1 MRTLSLATLA
11 VSCLSLAAGTGT
23 SAQGRAGNAPAVKPV
38 ASHGSGDLAPDAQNA
53 LVKQYCSTCHNDR
66 MKSGGLTLA
75 SFDAATI
82 GSHADVA
89 EKMIRKL
96 RAGMMPP
103 PGVKRPEEATL
114 AQFAAA
120 LEARMDAAAA
130 ANPNP
135 GWRPFQRL
143 NRAEYARAV
152 RDLLGIDVDVTAFLP
167 PDTMSHG
174 FDNVADVQ
182 TFSPVLMEGY
192 LRAAAKISALAVGD
206 PTASATEATYKTD
219 RSASQM
225 VHIDGTPLGTRG
237 GIAVTHLFPADGD
250 YTFRTMLHSIPT
262 GQLFGST
269 IHSYTGHREQLEISI
284 DGERVAL
291 LEINPRMSEQDE
303 QGMNLSSKPVHVSA
317 GPHRVAAAFIQQFE
331 APIDDVLA
339 PQDYTLADTQ
349 IGSGYGVTTLPHVR
363 DLAIT
368 GPLKVTGVSDTV
380 SRRRIFSCRPTSA
393 DEEETCAAEIVKRVA
408 TQAYRAPLDGA
419 DLKGLMQFYGEGRKE
434 RDFESGIRMALQA
447 ILASP
452 KFLFKLEEAP
462 ATLRAGRAY
471 KLNDMA
477 LASRLSFFL
486 WGTVPDAELV
496 KAAMNGSL
504 RAPGTLEKQVRRM
517 LEDPRSEALA
527 TRFASQWLRLQDAD
541 KIRPDALLYPYWD
554 QILTQ
559 NFVRETQ
566 LLFDSL
572 VREDRSVL
580 DLLTADYSFINERI
594 ARHYGIPNV
603 NGSHFRRVS
612 LPENRRGILGHG
624 SILLLTSVADRTSP
638 VQRGKWVMEVLL
650 GTPPP
655 PPPPNVPA
663 LEETKGAI
671 GAKLLSVRERMEEH
685 RKNPACSS
693 CHRVIDPLGL
703 ALENYDVT
711 GAWRIKDSGVPV
723 DSAGDLYDGTKMEGP
738 TGLREALL
746 KHKDMVLLSFTE
758 SLMTYAL
765 GRRIEYFDMPVVR
778 GIVRDAGRQD
788 NRLSAFILG
797 VVRSPGFQMSK
808 TADNTETTE
817 ARLPQGA
824 GGAATTSRR

>member
-393 DEEETCAAEIVKRVA
+393 DEEETCAA
-408 TQAYRAPLDGA
+408 
-419 DLKGLMQFYGEGRKE
+419 
-434 RDFESGIRMALQA
+434 
-447 ILASP
+447 
-452 KFLFKLEEAP
+452 
-462 ATLRAGRAY
+462 
-471 KLNDMA
+471 
-477 LASRLSFFL
+477 
-486 WGTVPDAELV
+486 
-496 KAAMNGSL
+496 
-504 RAPGTLEKQVRRM
+504 
-517 LEDPRSEALA
+517 
-527 TRFASQWLRLQDAD
+527 
-541 KIRPDALLYPYWD
+541 
-554 QILTQ
+554 
-559 NFVRETQ
+559 
-566 LLFDSL
+566 
-572 VREDRSVL
+572 
-580 DLLTADYSFINERI
+580 
-594 ARHYGIPNV
+594 
-603 NGSHFRRVS
+603 
-612 LPENRRGILGHG
+612 
-624 SILLLTSVADRTSP
+624 
-638 VQRGKWVMEVLL
+638 
-650 GTPPP
+650 
-655 PPPPNVPA
+655 
-663 LEETKGAI
+663 
-671 GAKLLSVRERMEEH
+671 
-685 RKNPACSS
+685 
-693 CHRVIDPLGL
+693 
-703 ALENYDVT
+703 
-711 GAWRIKDSGVPV
+711 
-723 DSAGDLYDGTKMEGP
+723 
-738 TGLREALL
+738 
-746 KHKDMVLLSFTE
+746 
-758 SLMTYAL
+758 
-765 GRRIEYFDMPVVR
+765 
-778 GIVRDAGRQD
+778 
-788 NRLSAFILG
+788 
-797 VVRSPGFQMSK
+797 
-808 TADNTETTE
+808 
-817 ARLPQGA
+817 
-824 GGAATTSRR
+824 